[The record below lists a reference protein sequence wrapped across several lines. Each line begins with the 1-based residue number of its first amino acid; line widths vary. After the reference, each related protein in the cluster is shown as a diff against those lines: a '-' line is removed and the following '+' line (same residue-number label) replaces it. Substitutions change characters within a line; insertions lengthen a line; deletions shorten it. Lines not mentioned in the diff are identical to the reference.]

1 MKTRIGVAAA
11 IVVLMAVL
19 FFGLFVGIARSQGS
33 RVIFS
38 DKAFAYSSSGESIA
52 TNDFESPVMIVIAE
66 QVTILTPKKQ
76 VYSFVGENAED
87 HTFYVV
93 EAGGEKAILSLMENS
108 NGFFLVLQFKEYVIG
123 YRLMI
128 GDALPPAKGVQH
140 TDRRIPTTGE
150 FRSWE
155 QSATKN

>member
-1 MKTRIGVAAA
+1 MTTKNVVMALIAVFVVALMICVFSGVSFGQDQK
-11 IVVLMAVL
+11 IVW
-19 FFGLFVGIARSQGS
+19 
-33 RVIFS
+33 S

-108 NGFFLVLQFKEYVIG
+108 NGFFLVLQFKEYVVG
-123 YRLMI
+123 YRLML
-128 GDALPPAKGVQH
+128 DAATVPSKG
-140 TDRRIPTTGE
+140 T
-150 FRSWE
+150 
-155 QSATKN
+155 